1 MKTKWRKNDS
11 AKDSSRL
18 SFLISYLYDEE
29 KLKTWLKITGT
40 EHDFT
45 CMTSEEKNDFINRW
59 TKATHKQADLYYGNA
74 DTFYSGAT
82 SSDSVVLV
90 YILSYAVL
98 RYTEKIKKP
107 FVPRFYHDRK
117 DKNFPKNLKYIGEKK
132 EIDERY
138 FSEQGTSLGR
148 RLYEYQVD
156 ENNKRPINI
165 HPRDLDWP
173 FPDKCYE
180 SIGYTI
186 HGFSF
191 KFKNLPNTLSH
202 ILNPSDNLINIE
214 SNTEQ
219 AENNLT
225 EDLFSKK
232 KKILKKK

>member
-1 MKTKWRKNDS
+1 MDP
-11 AKDSSRL
+11 
-18 SFLISYLYDEE
+18 
-29 KLKTWLKITGT
+29 
-40 EHDFT
+40 
-45 CMTSEEKNDFINRW
+45 EEKNDFLNKL
-59 TKATHKQADLYYGNA
+59 TKATHKQSDLHYGNS

-82 SSDSVVLV
+82 NGSSVVLV
-90 YILSYAVL
+90 YFLSYAVL
-98 RYTEKIKKP
+98 RYTEKIQRL

-117 DKNFPKNLKYIGEKK
+117 DKIFLKNLKYIGEKK
-132 EIDERY
+132 EIDEKD

-156 ENNKRPINI
+156 ENNKRTIDI

-173 FPDKCYE
+173 FSDKFYE